1 MFCCSPER
9 KGTDKTM
16 KKMLSMTL
24 SKVYASHSN
33 TGLHSFP
40 ATKRQDWSVPPYYAW
55 RKHRNW
61 MQMQQH
67 ICQDSFRRKGN
78 KYLES
83 LMDS

>member
-40 ATKRQDWSVPPYYAW
+40 
-55 RKHRNW
+55 
-61 MQMQQH
+61 MQKLQENL
-67 ICQDSFRRKGN
+67 SRSKKRKGTYTPFVLLLPERTN
-78 KYLES
+78 RRTARIDRNVISYS
-83 LMDS
+83 LN